1 MSLMSTQ
8 QEAAFAGANTGQTFD
23 AADAQY
29 LFIGVTVTLLL
40 LWLAWV
46 SMSAYQQLRSPGVRA
61 SDAAGKV
68 VRAVFVLTIA
78 LAITVLST

>member
-1 MSLMSTQ
+1 MSLMSTR
-8 QEAAFAGANTGQTFD
+8 QETAFAGANTGQTFD

-29 LFIGVTVTLLL
+29 LFIGLILTLLL
-40 LWLAWV
+40 LWVAWV
-46 SMSAYQQLRSPGVRA
+46 AVSAYQQLRSPGVTA

-78 LAITVLST
+78 LAITVLWT